1 MEKQTQFADL
11 DACREAIDAI
21 DNEVL
26 TLLNKRMEV
35 VHRVGEIKNAE
46 GGAIYRPEREKA
58 IINRLDALSKS
69 QGALLNKDAIEAI
82 FLEIFAVARNLERPE
97 KVAYLGP
104 EGTFTHQVA
113 ESRFGAM
120 SEYISLNTIEAVFK
134 ELEAKRAKF
143 GVVPIE
149 NSRDGVVGETLD
161 LLARSDVKIV
171 AELYMP
177 IHISFAT
184 KATSLK
190 NITKIY
196 SKDKGFGE
204 CREFLQEYSLSNVEQ
219 IPVESTAKAAI
230 LASQDE
236 HAAAICSHIAAKLYN
251 LPVAYEN
258 VEDSHDNTT
267 RFVIL
272 SDFKNAQSGEDK
284 TSILAKLKDANEAG
298 SLVHFLSD
306 FDKAS
311 INLSKIES
319 RPSRD
324 KDGFGYWFFIDFF
337 GHIDNEN
344 VQKILQKHTDEITWL
359 GSYVDGTIQEKGSD
373 AV

>member
-1 MEKQTQFADL
+1 MKTLQE
-11 DACREAIDAI
+11 CRVAIDKLDDEI
-21 DNEVL
+21 L
-26 TLLNKRMEV
+26 KLLNERMEI
-35 VHRVGEIKNAE
+35 VHRVGEIKNSS

-58 IINRLDALSKS
+58 ILNRLANLSEEYNGK
-69 QGALLNKDAIEAI
+69 LNRSAIEAI
-82 FLEIFAVARNLERPE
+82 FLEIFAVARNLELPE
-97 KVAYLGP
+97 KIAYLGP
-104 EGTFTHQVA
+104 EGTFTHQAA

-120 SEYISLNTIEAVFK
+120 SDYISLNSIEAVFK
-134 ELEAKRAKF
+134 ELEASRAKF

-161 LLARSDVKIV
+161 MLARSDVKIV

-177 IHISFAT
+177 IHISIAS
-184 KATSLK
+184 KAKSIK
-190 NITKIY
+190 DIKKIY

-204 CREFLQEYSLSNVEQ
+204 CREFLAEYGLTNLEH

-230 LASQDE
+230 LASKDE
-236 HAAAICSHIAAKLYN
+236 SAAAICSHIAAKLYGV
-251 LPVAYEN
+251 PVMFEN
-258 VEDSHDNTT
+258 IEDVHDNAT

-272 SDFKNAQSGEDK
+272 SDFKNASSGDDK

-306 FDKAS
+306 FDGAK

-324 KDGFGYWFFIDFF
+324 KDGFGYWFFIDFY
-337 GHIDNEN
+337 GHIDDEN
-344 VQKILQKHTDEITWL
+344 IQAVIKKHDGEITWL
-359 GSYVDGTIQEKGSD
+359 GSYVKGE
-373 AV
+373 V

>member
-1 MEKQTQFADL
+1 MNTL
-11 DACREAIDAI
+11 DECREAIDAI
-21 DNEVL
+21 DNEML
-26 TLLNKRMEV
+26 SLLNKRMKV
-35 VHRVGEIKNAE
+35 VARVGEIKQDT

-58 IINRLDALSKS
+58 IIERLTKLNEEE
-69 QGALLNKDAIEAI
+69 GGLLNKSAIEAI
-82 FLEIFAVARNLERPE
+82 FLEIFAVARNLELPE
-97 KVAYLGP
+97 KIAYLGP
-104 EGTFTHQVA
+104 EGTFTHQAA

-120 SEYISLNTIEAVFK
+120 SEYLSLNSIESVFK

-161 LLARSDVKIV
+161 LLSKSSVKIV

-184 KATSLK
+184 KADSLK
-190 NITKIY
+190 EVKRIY

-204 CREFLQEYSLSNVEQ
+204 CREFLNEYDLMNIEH

-230 LASQDE
+230 LASQDKE
-236 HAAAICSHIAAKLYN
+236 SAAICSHIAAKLYGV
-251 LPVAYEN
+251 PVMFEN
-258 VEDSHDNTT
+258 IEDVHENTT

-272 SDFKNAQSGEDK
+272 SDFKNAISGDDK

-306 FDKAS
+306 FDAAK

-319 RPSRD
+319 RPS
-324 KDGFGYWFFIDFF
+324 KESGGFGYWFYIDFY
-337 GHIDNEN
+337 GHIDEER
-344 VQKILQKHTDEITWL
+344 VQKVIEKHTNEVTWL
-359 GSYVDGTIQEKGSD
+359 GSYVKGED
-373 AV
+373 